1 MSEFFSDCLNGLVP
15 YVPGEQPR
23 DKKYIKLNTNESP
36 FAPSP
41 KVIEAIDKGQVFDLR
56 LYSDPTADM
65 LAGAIADYY
74 SVDKDNVV
82 TSNGSDEILAFIF
95 RAFCGK
101 SKGIVF
107 PNVTYGFYKVFAQL
121 FNIDYR
127 EIPLKKD
134 FSIDVSDYENISDNV
149 IIANPNAQTGV
160 FLSVENVENLIKQN
174 PERIVVVDEA
184 YVDFG
189 GQTVIPLVKKYKNL
203 IVVQTFSKS
212 RSLAGAR
219 VGFCVCDKALADDI
233 KTVKFSF
240 NPYNLNR
247 LSIVAATEAIKDK
260 DYFVKTTSQIIENRK
275 FTEKELDKLGFET
288 VSSTANF
295 LLTKPKGISA
305 KQLYLALKQKG
316 VLVRYF
322 DNSLISD
329 YVRITVGSREQMEIL
344 IQKTKEVLTGGQNA

>member
-41 KVIEAIDKGQVFDLR
+41 KVIEAIDKGQVSDLR

-65 LAGAIADYY
+65 LVGAIADYY

-134 FSIDVSDYENISDNV
+134 FSIDVNDYENISDNV

-247 LSIVAATEAIKDK
+247 LSIVAAAEAIKDK
-260 DYFVKTTSQIIENRK
+260 DYFLKTTSQIIENRE

-344 IQKTKEVLTGGQNA
+344 IQKTKEVLMGGQNA

>member
-41 KVIEAIDKGQVFDLR
+41 KVIEAIDKGQVSDLR

-65 LAGAIADYY
+65 LVGAIADYY

-260 DYFVKTTSQIIENRK
+260 DYFLKTTSQIIENRK

-305 KQLYLALKQKG
+305 KQLYPALKQKG

>member
-41 KVIEAIDKGQVFDLR
+41 KVIEAIDKGQVSDLR

-65 LAGAIADYY
+65 LVGAIADYY

-107 PNVTYGFYKVFAQL
+107 PNITYGFYKVFAQL

>member
-23 DKKYIKLNTNESP
+23 NKKYIKLNTNESP

-41 KVIEAIDKGQVFDLR
+41 KVIEAIDKGQVSDLR

-134 FSIDVSDYENISDNV
+134 FSIDVADYENISDNV

-260 DYFVKTTSQIIENRK
+260 DYFLKTTSQIIENRG

-322 DNSLISD
+322 DNSLISN

-344 IQKTKEVLTGGQNA
+344 IQKTKEVLMGGQNA

>member
-41 KVIEAIDKGQVFDLR
+41 KVIEAIDKGQVSDLR

-65 LAGAIADYY
+65 LVGAIADYY

-305 KQLYLALKQKG
+305 KELYLALKQKG

>member
-41 KVIEAIDKGQVFDLR
+41 KVIEAIDKGQVSDLR
-56 LYSDPTADM
+56 LYSDPTADI
-65 LAGAIADYY
+65 LVGAIADYY

-127 EIPLKKD
+127 EIPLKKG
-134 FSIDVSDYENISDNV
+134 FSIDVNDYENISDNV

-160 FLSVENVENLIKQN
+160 FLSVDKVEKLIQQN

-260 DYFVKTTSQIIENRK
+260 DYFLKTTSQIIENRE

-305 KQLYLALKQKG
+305 KELYLALKQKG

-344 IQKTKEVLTGGQNA
+344 IQKTKEVLMGGQNA

>member
-41 KVIEAIDKGQVFDLR
+41 KVIEAIDKGQVSDLR

-65 LAGAIADYY
+65 LVGAIADYY

-121 FNIDYR
+121 FNIGYR

-344 IQKTKEVLTGGQNA
+344 IQKTKEVLMGGQNA

>member
-41 KVIEAIDKGQVFDLR
+41 KVIEAIDKGQVSDLR

-65 LAGAIADYY
+65 LVGAIADYY

-260 DYFVKTTSQIIENRK
+260 DYFVKTTSQIIENRE

-305 KQLYLALKQKG
+305 KELYLALKQKG

>member
-41 KVIEAIDKGQVFDLR
+41 KVIEAIDKGQVSDLR

-65 LAGAIADYY
+65 LVGAIADYY

-134 FSIDVSDYENISDNV
+134 FSIDVSDYEKISDNV

-344 IQKTKEVLTGGQNA
+344 IQKTKEVLMGGQNA

>member
-41 KVIEAIDKGQVFDLR
+41 KVIEAIDKGQVSDLR

-65 LAGAIADYY
+65 LVGAIADYY

-247 LSIVAATEAIKDK
+247 LSIVAAAEAIKDK
-260 DYFVKTTSQIIENRK
+260 DYFVKTTSQIIENRE

>member
-41 KVIEAIDKGQVFDLR
+41 KVIEAIDKGQVSDLR

-65 LAGAIADYY
+65 LVGAIADYY

-134 FSIDVSDYENISDNV
+134 FSIDVADYKNISDNV

-160 FLSVENVENLIKQN
+160 FLSVDKVEKLIQQN
-174 PERIVVVDEA
+174 PKRIVVVDEA

-247 LSIVAATEAIKDK
+247 LSIVSATEAIKDK
-260 DYFVKTTSQIIENRK
+260 DYFLKTTSQIIENRK

>member
-41 KVIEAIDKGQVFDLR
+41 KVVEAIDKGQVSDLR

-65 LAGAIADYY
+65 LVGAIADYY

-101 SKGIVF
+101 SKGIIF

-134 FSIDVSDYENISDNV
+134 FSICVSDYENISDNV

-260 DYFVKTTSQIIENRK
+260 DYFLKTTSQIIENRE
-275 FTEKELDKLGFET
+275 FAEKELDKLGFET

-305 KQLYLALKQKG
+305 KELYLALKQKG

-344 IQKTKEVLTGGQNA
+344 IQKTKEVLRGGQNA

>member
-41 KVIEAIDKGQVFDLR
+41 KVIEAIDKGQVSDLR

-65 LAGAIADYY
+65 LVGAIADYY

-121 FNIDYR
+121 FNTDYR

-134 FSIDVSDYENISDNV
+134 FSIDVADYENTSDNV

-260 DYFVKTTSQIIENRK
+260 DYFLKTTSQIIENRE

-288 VSSTANF
+288 VGSTANF

>member
-41 KVIEAIDKGQVFDLR
+41 KVIEAIDKGQVSDLR

-65 LAGAIADYY
+65 LVGAIADYY

-160 FLSVENVENLIKQN
+160 FLSVENVENLINQN

-260 DYFVKTTSQIIENRK
+260 DYFVKTTSQIIENRE

-344 IQKTKEVLTGGQNA
+344 IQKTKEVVMGGQNA

>member
-41 KVIEAIDKGQVFDLR
+41 KVIEAIDKGQVSDLR

-65 LAGAIADYY
+65 LVGAIADYY

-260 DYFVKTTSQIIENRK
+260 DYFVKTTSQIIENRE

-305 KQLYLALKQKG
+305 KELYLALKQKG

-322 DNSLISD
+322 DNSFIYD

>member
-36 FAPSP
+36 FVPSP
-41 KVIEAIDKGQVFDLR
+41 KVIEAIDKGQVSDLR

-65 LAGAIADYY
+65 LVGAIADYY
-74 SVDKDNVV
+74 SVDKGNVV

-134 FSIDVSDYENISDNV
+134 FSIDVADYENISDNV

-160 FLSVENVENLIKQN
+160 FLSVDKVEKLIQQN
-174 PERIVVVDEA
+174 PKRIVVVDEA

-344 IQKTKEVLTGGQNA
+344 IQKTKEVLMGGQNA

>member
-41 KVIEAIDKGQVFDLR
+41 KVIEAIDKGQVSDLR

-65 LAGAIADYY
+65 LVGAIADYY

-219 VGFCVCDKALADDI
+219 VGFCVCGKALADDI

-260 DYFVKTTSQIIENRK
+260 DYFLKTTSQIIENRE

-329 YVRITVGSREQMEIL
+329 YVRITMGSREQMEIL
-344 IQKTKEVLTGGQNA
+344 IQKTKEVLMGGQNA

>member
-41 KVIEAIDKGQVFDLR
+41 KVIEAIDKGQVSDLR

-65 LAGAIADYY
+65 LVGAIADYY

-127 EIPLKKD
+127 EVPLKKD
-134 FSIDVSDYENISDNV
+134 FSIDVNDYENTSDNV

-247 LSIVAATEAIKDK
+247 LSIVAAAEAIKDK
-260 DYFVKTTSQIIENRK
+260 DYFLKTTSQIIENRE

-344 IQKTKEVLTGGQNA
+344 IQKTKEVLMGGQNA

>member
-41 KVIEAIDKGQVFDLR
+41 KVIEAIDKGQVSDLR

-65 LAGAIADYY
+65 LVGAIADYY

-174 PERIVVVDEA
+174 PERIVVLDEA

-288 VSSTANF
+288 VGSTANF

-305 KQLYLALKQKG
+305 KELYLALKQKG

>member
-41 KVIEAIDKGQVFDLR
+41 KVIEAIDKGQVSDLR

-65 LAGAIADYY
+65 LVGAIADYY

-149 IIANPNAQTGV
+149 IIANPNAQSGV

-260 DYFVKTTSQIIENRK
+260 DYFLKTTSQIIENRE

-344 IQKTKEVLTGGQNA
+344 IQKTKEVLMGGQNA

>member
-1 MSEFFSDCLNGLVP
+1 M
-15 YVPGEQPR
+15 
-23 DKKYIKLNTNESP
+23 
-36 FAPSP
+36 
-41 KVIEAIDKGQVFDLR
+41 
-56 LYSDPTADM
+56 
-65 LAGAIADYY
+65 
-74 SVDKDNVV
+74 
-82 TSNGSDEILAFIF
+82 
-95 RAFCGK
+95 
-101 SKGIVF
+101 
-107 PNVTYGFYKVFAQL
+107 
-121 FNIDYR
+121 
-127 EIPLKKD
+127 
-134 FSIDVSDYENISDNV
+134 
-149 IIANPNAQTGV
+149 

-305 KQLYLALKQKG
+305 KELYLALKQKG

-322 DNSLISD
+322 DNSFIYD

>member
-41 KVIEAIDKGQVFDLR
+41 KVIEAIDKGQVSDLR

-65 LAGAIADYY
+65 LVGAIADYY

-134 FSIDVSDYENISDNV
+134 FSIDVSDYEKISDNV

-295 LLTKPKGISA
+295 LLTRPKGISA

-344 IQKTKEVLTGGQNA
+344 IQKTKEVLMGGQNA

>member
-23 DKKYIKLNTNESP
+23 EKKYIKLNTNESP

-41 KVIEAIDKGQVFDLR
+41 KVIEAIDKGQVSDLR

-65 LAGAIADYY
+65 LVGAIADYY

-260 DYFVKTTSQIIENRK
+260 DYFVKTTSQIIENRE

-305 KQLYLALKQKG
+305 KELYLALKQKG

>member
-41 KVIEAIDKGQVFDLR
+41 KVIEAIEKGQVSDLR

-65 LAGAIADYY
+65 LVGAIADYY

-134 FSIDVSDYENISDNV
+134 FSIDVNDYENISDNV

-260 DYFVKTTSQIIENRK
+260 DYFLKTTSQIIENRE

-305 KQLYLALKQKG
+305 KELYLALKQKG

>member
-41 KVIEAIDKGQVFDLR
+41 KVIEAIDKGQVSDLR

-65 LAGAIADYY
+65 LVGAIADYY

-344 IQKTKEVLTGGQNA
+344 IQKTKEVLMGGQNA

>member
-41 KVIEAIDKGQVFDLR
+41 KVIEAIDKGQVSDLR

-65 LAGAIADYY
+65 LVGAIADYY

-160 FLSVENVENLIKQN
+160 FLSVDKVEKLIQQN
-174 PERIVVVDEA
+174 PKRIVVVDEA

-247 LSIVAATEAIKDK
+247 LSIVSATEAIKDK